1 MSECGGRCCV
11 QICGAISFDRDSIPN
26 VHSLLSCPK
35 HSTLSVIETPCLHT
49 RTMPP
54 PPSDLT
60 LTPATALQLSRS
72 RRDEKTGLVLFIL
85 VAVLWALYGVY
96 TVVDANLRQQRR
108 TREAETETERG
119 REGAVL
125 EGVDAGTC
133 VAADVDAGSYVDAGA
148 GAGTETGEAE
158 GEWIEMGRLDLCPD
172 LGLAKDGRRG
182 PDWFREFDD
191 RWFRA

>member
-1 MSECGGRCCV
+1 
-11 QICGAISFDRDSIPN
+11 
-26 VHSLLSCPK
+26 
-35 HSTLSVIETPCLHT
+35 
-49 RTMPP
+49 MPP
-54 PPSDLT
+54 PPSNPT
-60 LTPATALQLSRS
+60 LIPATAQQLSRS

-133 VAADVDAGSYVDAGA
+133 VAADVDAGSYIDAGAGA

-158 GEWIEMGRLDLCPD
+158 GEWIEMGRLDLGLD

-182 PDWFREFDD
+182 PDWFREFDG
-191 RWFRA
+191 RWFSA

>member
-96 TVVDANLRQQRR
+96 TVVDANLRQERR
-108 TREAETETERG
+108 TRERKRERE

-133 VAADVDAGSYVDAGA
+133 VDADADAGTYVDV
-148 GAGTETGEAE
+148 GAGTEPSEAE
-158 GEWIEMGRLDLCPD
+158 GEWIEMGRLDLGLD
-172 LGLAKDGRRG
+172 LGLERGGRRG

-191 RWFRA
+191 RWFSA